1 MNNALACF
9 GEKTTAAVAGFVL
22 VAVGV
27 VFLGLGFT
35 VLPVFGFI
43 VAVPAFIGSF
53 PLLRVAFKEACEY
66 YGK

>member
-1 MNNALACF
+1 MNKLECF
-9 GEKTTAAVAGFVL
+9 GDKTASAIGGFLLIV
-22 VAVGV
+22 VGI

-43 VAVPAFIGSF
+43 VAVPAFLGSF
-53 PLLRVAFKEACEY
+53 PLLRTAFKEACEY

>member
-1 MNNALACF
+1 MNALTCF
-9 GEKTTAAVAGFVL
+9 GEKTTAAVAGFLL
-22 VAVGV
+22 VVVGI

-35 VLPVFGFI
+35 VLPIFGFI
-43 VAVPAFIGSF
+43 VAIPAFLASF